1 MPDVQLTACA
11 SRPLLGYLKAL
22 GVLQAVSAQADS
34 QCRARW
40 HAGSLELK
48 SDLSEE
54 ALKDFLLHDYAPP
67 PVVSPWN
74 GGSGFYPND
83 NKEAIAAL
91 EGSGDPRFAAYQEAL
106 ASTRAA
112 LAAEG
117 ITEKPTKDQK
127 LRLIRAMRRRLPDAA
142 LAWVDAAVVVT
153 GDEPGY
159 PPLLGSGGND
169 GRYDFSN
176 NYAQATVECLLGDKD
191 TARHGLEAALTGT
204 AAELQ
209 RKLSLGHL
217 SRDAS
222 PTNSPQGEADSLGN
236 PWDLLLAVVGT
247 LLLAAGAARRLDT
260 SHRSTLVAPFT
271 VHSTGAG
278 YGSALTGEAGR
289 AELWLPLWA
298 RWASLSEIVT
308 LVRESRAQVRTGR
321 SRRAARTGLDFARAS
336 GELGVARGIEAFE
349 RYAILER
356 AGQASLAVP
365 AGRVSVAPR
374 PAAAALSSIDQW
386 LNSLERFA
394 SGDGC
399 PRAIRQAAHAMDQAA
414 FLAASRGSAAD
425 VGALVEAMGAAENAL
440 AKTARS
446 ATEAGIR
453 PLRRAPA
460 TPWLEAADD
469 GSPEFAVA
477 ASLASLRDHDT
488 KPGKDRPALRD
499 YLHGTRAGGAEF
511 DSDRR
516 HVIHGSSVPR
526 LLAALHARR
535 HLDSARHEAAAGETS
550 RRPRLSF
557 SAGAPCPLAATRLF
571 AANRLDDGR
580 VLRLLLGFSLLDHTS
595 YYGARFSSEAPAD
608 ESCPQPALETLI
620 LAWTP
625 RKTTGERADVGAS
638 NSERPEAGTAVR
650 LGPRPGWAALLAA
663 GRTAPVLR
671 DALLRLREAQL
682 PPVFNATDLTLGAP
696 PGERLSAALLM
707 PVPRARLAAL
717 ERRLTIQKHHESEEA
732 A

>member
-1 MPDVQLTACA
+1 MPDVRLTACG

-22 GVLQAVSAQADS
+22 GVLQAVSAQADR

-40 HAGSLELK
+40 HAGALELR

-54 ALKDFLLHDYAPP
+54 DLKDFLLNGYAPS

-74 GGSGFYPND
+74 GGSGFHPND
-83 NKEAIAAL
+83 NKEAITAL
-91 EGSGDPRFAAYQEAL
+91 EASGDPRFATYQEAI
-106 ASTRAA
+106 ASTRAT

-117 ITEKPTKDQK
+117 ITDKPTKDEK

-153 GDEPGY
+153 GDEPAY

-176 NYAQATVECLLGDKD
+176 NYAQATVECLLGDHD
-191 TARHGLEAALTGT
+191 TARHSLEAALTGSP
-204 AAELQ
+204 AELQ

-222 PTNSPQGEADSLGN
+222 PTNSPQGEAESLGN

-278 YGSALTGEAGR
+278 YGSALTGEGR
-289 AELWLPLWA
+289 AELWLPLWSK
-298 RWASLSEIVT
+298 WASLSEIVT

-336 GELGVARGIEAFE
+336 GELGVARGVEAFE

-356 AGQASLAVP
+356 AGQANLAVP
-365 AGRVSVAPR
+365 AGRISVAPR

-394 SGDGC
+394 SGDAC
-399 PRAIRQAAHAMDQAA
+399 PRTIREAVHAMGQAA
-414 FLAASRGSAAD
+414 FLAASRGRAGD
-425 VGALVEAMGAAENAL
+425 VGALLDAMGATEHAL

-446 ATEAGIR
+446 AAHAGIR

-469 GSPEFAVA
+469 GSAEFAVA

-488 KPGKDRPALRD
+488 KVGEDRPALRD
-499 YLHGTRAGGAEF
+499 YLHGTRAGGGEF
-511 DSDRR
+511 DPDRR
-516 HVIHGSSVPR
+516 HLVHGSSVPR

-535 HLDSARHEAAAGETS
+535 HLDATRHESTIGALS
-550 RRPRLSF
+550 RGPRLSF
-557 SAGAPCPLAATRLF
+557 TAGAPCPPAATCLF

-580 VLRLLLGFSLLDHTS
+580 ILRLLLGLSLLDHTS
-595 YYGARFSSEAPAD
+595 YYRGRYSSEAPAD
-608 ESCPQPALETLI
+608 QSCPQPALETLI

-625 RKTTGERADVGAS
+625 RRITGEKADAGAS
-638 NSERPEAGTAVR
+638 DRAEAGTAVQ

-682 PPVFNATDLTLGAP
+682 PPVFNATDLTAGAP
-696 PGERLSAALLM
+696 PGHRLSAALLV
-707 PVPRARLAAL
+707 PFPRAQLTAL
-717 ERRLTIQKHHESEEA
+717 ERRLTIHTQRENEEA